1 MAFTMRFSISPNW
14 IRVMGISTLFLLGY
28 IVLIGIFGNVDVTPL
43 LPEKLA
49 ASIVD
54 AWPKLPFFQQAST
67 TDGDN
72 ERIIY
77 YTVPTRIFTPQ
88 ELAAMRKAEAAQKKI
103 ASAKEA
109 ASTASAT
116 SSSAQ

>member
-1 MAFTMRFSISPNW
+1 
-14 IRVMGISTLFLLGY
+14 MGITTLFLLGY
-28 IVLIGIFGNVDVTPL
+28 IVVIGIFGNVDVTPL

-49 ASIVD
+49 ASILD
-54 AWPKLPFFQQAST
+54 AWPKLPIFKQVSD
-67 TDGDN
+67 TDSDS
-72 ERIIY
+72 ERITY

-88 ELAAMRKAEAAQKKI
+88 ELAAMRKAEAAQRKA

-109 ASTASAT
+109 ASTVSAT